1 MDGGGAYL
9 LTVNAGSSSIKFCL
23 FNAETL
29 EEIHNDKAED
39 SESATRLIREWVDE
53 HAAPEQVVAVG
64 HRVVHGGPHHA
75 SSCVVTDEV
84 IDELNSLVPL
94 DPEHLPDQISLIEQ
108 LHEVFP
114 AATPIACFDT
124 AFFHDLPVE
133 SRLLP
138 IPRRYE
144 AAGLRRYGFHGLS
157 YVYLLHEFERI
168 AGPEA
173 ARGKIIFAH
182 LGNGASL
189 AAVSDGK
196 PIDTSMG
203 LTPAGGIPM
212 STRSGDIDPGIL
224 TVIAHNQQLDAEQ
237 LSHLIGFESG
247 LLGISETTSDMK
259 QLLDMETTDQ
269 RAKEAV
275 DIFCYSVRKF
285 IGAYAAALG
294 GINSLVFSGG
304 IGEVSAP
311 IRGRVCSDL
320 AFLGITLDEERNQA
334 SAERISADNCSV
346 GVHVIAT
353 NEALTMARDMQNI
366 IKGEDSNE

>member
-1 MDGGGAYL
+1 MDGGGTYL
-9 LTVNAGSSSIKFCL
+9 LTVNAGSSSIKLCL
-23 FNAETL
+23 FDAETL
-29 EEIHNDKAED
+29 EEIYSDKADD
-39 SESATRLIREWVDE
+39 SESTVRLIREWVDE
-53 HAAPEQVVAVG
+53 HASPEQIAAVG

-75 SSCVVTDEV
+75 SSCVITDDV
-84 IDELNSLVPL
+84 IDELNSLIPL
-94 DPEHLPDQISLIEQ
+94 DPEHLPGQIDLIEQ
-108 LHEVFP
+108 MHEAFP
-114 AATPIACFDT
+114 TATPIACFDT

-157 YVYLLHEFERI
+157 YGYLLHEFERI

-173 ARGKIIFAH
+173 VRGKIIFAH

-189 AAVSDGK
+189 AAVGDGK
-196 PIDTSMG
+196 PVDTSMG

-224 TVIAHNQQLDAEQ
+224 TVIAHSQQLDAEQ

-259 QLLDMETTDQ
+259 QLLDMEATDS
-269 RAKEAV
+269 RAKDAV
-275 DIFCYSVRKF
+275 DIFCYDVRKF

-294 GINSLVFSGG
+294 GLNSLVFSGG

-311 IRGRVCSDL
+311 IRARVCANLD
-320 AFLGITLDEERNQA
+320 FLGISLDRQRNEA
-334 SAERISADNCSV
+334 SAERISADNSSV

-353 NEALTMARDMQNI
+353 NEALTMARDMQDI
-366 IKGEDSNE
+366 TKGEQ